1 VDLVGPYDTCGMA
14 SCTFV
19 LFCWGGGGGVA
30 SVMSFELARKS
41 DPHVIML
48 GGFL

>member
-1 VDLVGPYDTCGMA
+1 MTPVVWRVAPSYY
-14 SCTFV
+14 FV
-19 LFCWGGGGGVA
+19 GGGGGVA